1 MTSNNRSS
9 NYNTT
14 NTSSTTMVIDL
25 TQETYRFV
33 ANLIDEII
41 IEQVYSIK
49 KFYNPNHS
57 S

>member
-49 KFYNPNHS
+49 KFYNHNHS